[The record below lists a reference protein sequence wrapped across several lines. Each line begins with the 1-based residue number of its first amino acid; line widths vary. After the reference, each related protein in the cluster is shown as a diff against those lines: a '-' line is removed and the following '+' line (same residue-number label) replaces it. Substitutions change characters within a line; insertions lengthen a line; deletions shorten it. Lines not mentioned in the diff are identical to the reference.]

1 MKFNNKN
8 KNDFVTKEE
17 MNKVINE
24 QKQYYETKINSMK
37 EEINDLKNKVNELN
51 NLMNNIGKCFI
62 NFTDM
67 KNSNNKKE

>member
-1 MKFNNKN
+1 
-8 KNDFVTKEE
+8 